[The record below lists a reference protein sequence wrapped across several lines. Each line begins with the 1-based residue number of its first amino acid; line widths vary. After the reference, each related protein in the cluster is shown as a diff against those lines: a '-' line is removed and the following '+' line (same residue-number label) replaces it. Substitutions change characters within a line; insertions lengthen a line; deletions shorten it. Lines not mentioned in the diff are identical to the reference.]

1 MIKKLISW
9 LIELFRKK
17 PRKQKELEDKIEDL
31 ENKLEDIDESIN
43 TPSDNVDYLNK

>member
-1 MIKKLISW
+1 MIKKLVSW

-17 PRKQKELEDKIEDL
+17 PRKQKELEGKIENL
-31 ENKLEDIDESIN
+31 ENKLEDIDESNN